1 MDGWMDGGMDGW
13 LDGDG
18 WKEVATSP
26 SSAWARLRG
35 YQTRCFGLDV
45 AESLFGDK
53 VNAAE

>member
-45 AESLFGDK
+45 AESLFGHK